1 MTLETYLAYVG
12 VIAVFFATP
21 PGPSQALMIASSLKH
36 GLLKSRFTVAGDLSA
51 NALQMLAAG
60 FGLTA
65 LIAASSSALFV
76 IKWLGVAYLLYIGIK
91 TWRSSGAATAE
102 AEATP
107 RMLARRA
114 FFTSAANPKAVFFFA
129 ALFPQ
134 FIDGSAPLWPQ
145 LLILGGTYLVI
156 DGLLLFAWGGAARG
170 VLAPVV
176 RSADRLAKVSG
187 AMMIAAAGL
196 LALRRVEV

>member
-65 LIAASSSALFV
+65 LIAASSSA
-76 IKWLGVAYLLYIGIK
+76 
-91 TWRSSGAATAE
+91 TA
-102 AEATP
+102 
-107 RMLARRA
+107 
-114 FFTSAANPKAVFFFA
+114 
-129 ALFPQ
+129 
-134 FIDGSAPLWPQ
+134 
-145 LLILGGTYLVI
+145 
-156 DGLLLFAWGGAARG
+156 
-170 VLAPVV
+170 
-176 RSADRLAKVSG
+176 
-187 AMMIAAAGL
+187 
-196 LALRRVEV
+196 